1 MMKWLFSICCLVVL
15 NVIQPANADETGW
28 ALFEKVQQSVRQHN
42 FDVSFVVL
50 KGGQAESYRW
60 LHGRD
65 GNAEIE
71 HLVPMFAEGVD
82 IVRRDN
88 QVYYLFSERPSFI
101 THSDSI
107 KELPALLF
115 EDPQRIRELYN
126 AVAGSSTVIDG
137 RSAQL
142 LRLSAVAD
150 DRYHYWLWVD
160 VATGFPLRIDTLAE
174 QHLSTENRALEIWQV
189 THLRITAELT
199 ESLAQLLKAEL
210 PTEPTPQSAARAT
223 PPQSHQL
230 SWLPSGFSIVPEPLM
245 VPQLEPEVLSYWL
258 LSDGLHQV
266 SVFVQRS
273 HQLPNQ
279 AYRDG
284 AVTIYVQSD
293 PQVDVTI
300 IGPISIDTAQRLAA
314 AVR

>member
-1 MMKWLFSICCLVVL
+1 MMKWLFGICCIVALSIL
-15 NVIQPANADETGW
+15 QPAHADETGW
-28 ALFEKVQQSVRQHN
+28 ALFNKVQQSVRQHN

-50 KGGQAESYRW
+50 KGGQAETYRW

-65 GNAEIE
+65 GEAEIE
-71 HLVPMFAEGVD
+71 HVIPMFADGVD
-82 IVRRDN
+82 IVRRN
-88 QVYYLFSERPSFI
+88 QQVYYLLAERPSLI
-101 THSDSI
+101 TNSDSI

-115 EDPQRIRELYN
+115 ENPARVRKLYD
-126 AVAGSSTVIDG
+126 AVAGSSSMMDG

-142 LRLSAVAD
+142 LRLSAIAD
-150 DRYHYWLWVD
+150 DRYHYWLWID
-160 VATGFPLRIDTLAE
+160 VETGFPLRIDTLAE
-174 QHLSTENRALEIWQV
+174 QHLSSQNRALEIWQV
-189 THLRITAELT
+189 THLRITPEMPDNLQ
-199 ESLAQLLKAEL
+199 QLMTIDL
-210 PTEPTPQSAARAT
+210 PQASAAEKKV
-223 PPQSHQL
+223 PQLEQQHQL
-230 SWLPSGFSIVPEPLM
+230 SWLPSGFQIVPEPLQ

-273 HQLPNQ
+273 HRLPTQ

-293 PQVDVTI
+293 PQLDVTV
-300 IGPISIDTAQRLAA
+300 IGPISVDTAQRLAA

>member
-1 MMKWLFSICCLVVL
+1 MMKWLFGICCIVALSIL
-15 NVIQPANADETGW
+15 QPAHADETGW
-28 ALFEKVQQSVRQHN
+28 ALFNKVQQSVRQHN

-50 KGGQAESYRW
+50 KGGQAETYRW

-65 GNAEIE
+65 GEAEIE
-71 HLVPMFAEGVD
+71 HVIPMFADGVD
-82 IVRRDN
+82 IVRRN
-88 QVYYLFSERPSFI
+88 QQVYYLLAERPSLI
-101 THSDSI
+101 TNSDSI

-115 EDPQRIRELYN
+115 EDPARIRKLYD
-126 AVAGSSTVIDG
+126 AVAGSSSMMDG

-142 LRLSAVAD
+142 LRLSAIAD
-150 DRYHYWLWVD
+150 DRYHYWLWID
-160 VATGFPLRIDTLAE
+160 VETGFPLRIDTLAE
-174 QHLSTENRALEIWQV
+174 QHLSSQNRALEIWQV
-189 THLRITAELT
+189 THLRITPEMPDNLQQLMTIDLPQASAT
-199 ESLAQLLKAEL
+199 EKKVPQLE
-210 PTEPTPQSAARAT
+210 Q
-223 PPQSHQL
+223 QHQL
-230 SWLPSGFSIVPEPLM
+230 SWLPSGFQIVPEPLQ

-273 HQLPNQ
+273 HRLPTQ

-293 PQVDVTI
+293 PQLDVTV
-300 IGPISIDTAQRLAA
+300 IGPISVDTAQRLAA

>member
-1 MMKWLFSICCLVVL
+1 MMKWLFGICCIVALSIL
-15 NVIQPANADETGW
+15 QPAHADESGW
-28 ALFEKVQQSVRQHN
+28 ALYNKVQQSVRQHN

-50 KGGQAESYRW
+50 KGGQAETYRW

-65 GNAEIE
+65 GEAEIE
-71 HLVPMFAEGVD
+71 HVIPMFADGVD
-82 IVRRDN
+82 IVRRN
-88 QVYYLFSERPSFI
+88 QQVYYLLAERPSLI
-101 THSDSI
+101 THSNSI

-115 EDPQRIRELYN
+115 ENPARVRKLYD
-126 AVAGSSTVIDG
+126 AVAGSSSMMDG

-142 LRLSAVAD
+142 LRLSAIAD
-150 DRYHYWLWVD
+150 DRYHYWLWID
-160 VATGFPLRIDTLAE
+160 VETGFPLRIDTLAE
-174 QHLSTENRALEIWQV
+174 QHLSSQNRALEIWQV
-189 THLRITAELT
+189 THLRITPEMPDNLQ
-199 ESLAQLLKAEL
+199 QLMTIDL
-210 PTEPTPQSAARAT
+210 PQASAVEKQAPQLE
-223 PPQSHQL
+223 QQHQL
-230 SWLPSGFSIVPEPLM
+230 SWLPSGFQIVPEPLQ

-273 HQLPNQ
+273 HRLPTQ

-293 PQVDVTI
+293 PQLDVTV
-300 IGPISIDTAQRLAA
+300 IGPISVDTAQRLAA

>member
-1 MMKWLFSICCLVVL
+1 MMKWLFGICCIVALSIL
-15 NVIQPANADETGW
+15 QPAHADETGW
-28 ALFEKVQQSVRQHN
+28 ALFNKVQQSVRQHN

-50 KGGQAESYRW
+50 KGGQAETYRW

-65 GNAEIE
+65 GEAEIE
-71 HLVPMFAEGVD
+71 HVIPMFADGVD
-82 IVRRDN
+82 IVRRN
-88 QVYYLFSERPSFI
+88 QQVYYLLAERPSLI
-101 THSDSI
+101 TNSDSI

-115 EDPQRIRELYN
+115 ENPTRVRKLYD
-126 AVAGSSTVIDG
+126 AVAGSSSMMDG

-142 LRLSAVAD
+142 LRLSAIAD
-150 DRYHYWLWVD
+150 DRYHYWLWID
-160 VATGFPLRIDTLAE
+160 VETGFPLRIDTLAE
-174 QHLSTENRALEIWQV
+174 QHLSSQNRALEIWQV
-189 THLRITAELT
+189 THLRITPEMPDNLQQLMTIDLPQASVAEKKVP
-199 ESLAQLLKAEL
+199 QLE
-210 PTEPTPQSAARAT
+210 Q
-223 PPQSHQL
+223 QHQL
-230 SWLPSGFSIVPEPLM
+230 SWLPSGFQIVPEPLQ

-273 HQLPNQ
+273 HRLPTQ

-293 PQVDVTI
+293 PQLDVTV
-300 IGPISIDTAQRLAA
+300 IGPISVDTAQRLAA

>member
-1 MMKWLFSICCLVVL
+1 MMKWLFGICCIVALSIL
-15 NVIQPANADETGW
+15 QPAHADETGW
-28 ALFEKVQQSVRQHN
+28 ALFNKVQQSVRQHN

-50 KGGQAESYRW
+50 KGGQAETYRW

-65 GNAEIE
+65 GEAEIE
-71 HLVPMFAEGVD
+71 HVIPMFADGVD
-82 IVRRDN
+82 IVRRN
-88 QVYYLFSERPSFI
+88 QQVYYLLAERPSLI
-101 THSDSI
+101 INSDSI

-115 EDPQRIRELYN
+115 ENPTRVRKLYD
-126 AVAGSSTVIDG
+126 AVAGSSSMMDG

-142 LRLSAVAD
+142 LRLSAIAD
-150 DRYHYWLWVD
+150 DRYHYWLWID
-160 VATGFPLRIDTLAE
+160 VETGFPLRIDTLAE
-174 QHLSTENRALEIWQV
+174 QHLSSQNRALEIWQV
-189 THLRITAELT
+189 THLRITPEMPDNLQ
-199 ESLAQLLKAEL
+199 QLMTIDL
-210 PTEPTPQSAARAT
+210 PQASAAEKKV
-223 PPQSHQL
+223 PQLEQQHQL
-230 SWLPSGFSIVPEPLM
+230 SWLPSGFQIVPEPLQ

-273 HQLPNQ
+273 HRLPTQ

-293 PQVDVTI
+293 PQLDVTV
-300 IGPISIDTAQRLAA
+300 IGPISVDTAQRLAA

>member
-1 MMKWLFSICCLVVL
+1 MMKWLFGICSIVALSI
-15 NVIQPANADETGW
+15 IQPAHADETGW
-28 ALFEKVQQSVRQHN
+28 ALFNKVQQSVRRHN

-50 KGGQAESYRW
+50 KGGQAETYRW

-65 GNAEIE
+65 GEAEIE
-71 HLVPMFAEGVD
+71 HLIPMFADGVD
-82 IVRRDN
+82 IVRRN
-88 QVYYLFSERPSFI
+88 QQVYYLLAERPSLI
-101 THSDSI
+101 TKSDNI

-115 EDPQRIRELYN
+115 EDPARIRKLYD
-126 AVAGSSTVIDG
+126 AVAGSSSMMDG

-142 LRLSAVAD
+142 LRLSAMAD
-150 DRYHYWLWVD
+150 DRYHYWLWID
-160 VATGFPLRIDTLAE
+160 VETGFPLRIDTLAE
-174 QHLSTENRALEIWQV
+174 QHLSSQNRALEIWQV
-189 THLRITAELT
+189 THLRITPEMPDNLEQLMKIDLPQAGVAE
-199 ESLAQLLKAEL
+199 KKVPL
-210 PTEPTPQSAARAT
+210 PEQP
-223 PPQSHQL
+223 HQL
-230 SWLPSGFSIVPEPLM
+230 SWLPAGFKIVPEPLQ

-273 HQLPNQ
+273 HRLPTQ

-293 PQVDVTI
+293 PQLDVTV
-300 IGPISIDTAQRLAA
+300 IGPISVDTAQRLAA

>member
-1 MMKWLFSICCLVVL
+1 MMKWLFGICCIVALSIL
-15 NVIQPANADETGW
+15 QPAHADETGW
-28 ALFEKVQQSVRQHN
+28 ALFNKVQQSVRQHN

-50 KGGQAESYRW
+50 KGGQAETYRW

-65 GNAEIE
+65 GEAEIE
-71 HLVPMFAEGVD
+71 HVIPMFADGVD
-82 IVRRDN
+82 IVRRN
-88 QVYYLFSERPSFI
+88 QQVYYLLAERPSLI
-101 THSDSI
+101 INSDSI

-115 EDPQRIRELYN
+115 ENPTRFRKLYD
-126 AVAGSSTVIDG
+126 AVAGSSSMMDG

-142 LRLSAVAD
+142 LRLSAIAD
-150 DRYHYWLWVD
+150 DRYHYWLWID
-160 VATGFPLRIDTLAE
+160 VETGFPLRIDTLAE
-174 QHLSTENRALEIWQV
+174 QHLSSQNRALEIWQV
-189 THLRITAELT
+189 THLRITPEMPDNLQ
-199 ESLAQLLKAEL
+199 QLMTIDL
-210 PTEPTPQSAARAT
+210 PQASAAEKKV
-223 PPQSHQL
+223 PQLEQQHQL
-230 SWLPSGFSIVPEPLM
+230 SWLPSGFQIVPEPLQ

-273 HQLPNQ
+273 HRLPTQ

-293 PQVDVTI
+293 PQLDVTV
-300 IGPISIDTAQRLAA
+300 IGPISVDTAQRLAA

>member
-1 MMKWLFSICCLVVL
+1 MMKWLFGICCIVALSIL
-15 NVIQPANADETGW
+15 QPAHADETGW
-28 ALFEKVQQSVRQHN
+28 ALFNKVQQSVRQHN

-50 KGGQAESYRW
+50 KGGQAETYRW

-65 GNAEIE
+65 GEAEIE
-71 HLVPMFAEGVD
+71 HVIPMFADGVD
-82 IVRRDN
+82 IVRRN
-88 QVYYLFSERPSFI
+88 QQVYYLLAERPSLI
-101 THSDSI
+101 TNSDSI

-115 EDPQRIRELYN
+115 ENPTRVRKLYD
-126 AVAGSSTVIDG
+126 AVAGSSSMMDG

-142 LRLSAVAD
+142 LRLSAIAD
-150 DRYHYWLWVD
+150 DRYHYWLWID
-160 VATGFPLRIDTLAE
+160 VETGFPLRIDTLAE
-174 QHLSTENRALEIWQV
+174 QHLSSQNRALEIWQV
-189 THLRITAELT
+189 THLRITPEMPDNLQ
-199 ESLAQLLKAEL
+199 QLMTIDL
-210 PTEPTPQSAARAT
+210 PQASAAEKKV
-223 PPQSHQL
+223 PQLEQQHQL
-230 SWLPSGFSIVPEPLM
+230 SWLPSGFQIVPEPLQ

-273 HQLPNQ
+273 HRLPTQ

-293 PQVDVTI
+293 PQLDVTV
-300 IGPISIDTAQRLAA
+300 IGPISVDTAQRLAA